1 MRYLDCQHDSH
12 TVLHKNNSVV
22 RELGVSLS
30 LGVMAWNEE
39 RAIVPM
45 LQSLFEQTLFGELTK
60 RNLQAEIICIA
71 NGCTD
76 RTPTVAA
83 EEFARQMQQ
92 HPFRKNFNCRV
103 ANIPERGK
111 LNAWNKYIHSISS
124 PTAQFLF
131 LMDADILLHKPE
143 TLWRMFEALSE
154 NATANVAVGTP
165 RKHLAFRPNLSWR
178 ERLSLQA
185 SQITGSASAQ
195 LCAQLYCIR
204 SAVARNIY
212 LPKDL
217 GACEDG
223 FIKQIVCTDFL
234 TRSSSPERLCL
245 VPEAEHTF
253 EAYTSPAAI
262 LKNQKRQIIGQTV
275 VHLLVDDYL
284 KALPLSERQN
294 LAMTIREKDREDP
307 GWLKRLISQHLQKK
321 RFFWR
326 LYPGLVAHR
335 LKTLSKLPAAKRLK
349 CLPAA
354 AAGSV
359 AAFVGCWMAYR
370 TLKAGSTDYWPRAE
384 REGLNQNESKTHRI
398 LGIQTNQL

>member
-1 MRYLDCQHDSH
+1 
-12 TVLHKNNSVV
+12 VLHKNNSAVT
-22 RELGVSLS
+22 EIGVSLS
-30 LGVMAWNEE
+30 LGIMAWNEE

-45 LQSLFEQTLFGELTK
+45 LHSLFEQTLFGELAK
-60 RNLQAEIICIA
+60 RNLQCEIVCIA

-76 RTPTVAA
+76 RTPAVAA
-83 EEFARQMQQ
+83 EEFDRQMQE
-92 HPFRKNFNCRV
+92 HPFRKNINCRV

-111 LNAWNKYIHSISS
+111 LNAWNKYVHSISS

-131 LMDADILLHKPE
+131 LMDADILLHQRE
-143 TLWRMFEALSE
+143 ALWRMFEALSK
-154 NATANVAVGTP
+154 NKTANVAVGTP

-204 SAVARNIY
+204 SEIARNIY

-234 TRSSSPERLCL
+234 TRSSTPERICL
-245 VPEAEHTF
+245 VEQAEHTF

-284 KALPLSERQN
+284 RALPLSDRQH
-294 LAMTIREKDREDP
+294 LAATVKGKDQNDP
-307 GWLKRLISQHLQKK
+307 DWLKRLIRQHLQKTR
-321 RFFWR
+321 RFWK
-326 LYPGLVAHR
+326 LYPGLLAHR

-354 AAGSV
+354 AAGAL
-359 AAFVGCWMAYR
+359 AAFAGCWMAYR
-370 TLKAGSTDYWPRAE
+370 TLKAGSTDYWPRAQ
-384 REGLNQNESKTHRI
+384 REGLNQTENKPHQI